1 MNNINLSIK
10 IERAISEL
18 RRGGKVVITDN
29 NNGLS
34 VLLMPCELIQRDSVD
49 NLSKIAQSRPN
60 IILSPNRCKALGI
73 KTGNKPCSILI
84 NKTWTF
90 SEVMSLCLPLSNQ
103 EKPKINGVIME
114 SEKGIVSSSLLIL
127 RQARLLPA
135 ALMSL
140 VSNVPIESISD
151 WSFKNNLLHIDLEDI
166 MAYEVVS
173 ANSLVME
180 VKANVPLSYTDN
192 CEIMVFRPRDG
203 GNEHFCLVFGKTRDV
218 SYRSKGN
225 PLVRIHSQCITGD
238 ILDSLKCDC
247 GKQLKQS
254 IKLMADAD
262 EGVLVYLAQ
271 EGRDIGLLNKLRAY
285 ALQEN
290 GMDTVQANEDLGFND
305 DERLYYPARQIL
317 SQLNISQIKLITN
330 NPKKVKHL
338 TSLGVN
344 VTERIPIKIKP
355 NKHNKK
361 YLDTKSKK
369 SGRGLGFLSWD
380 GTGFEMK
387 TELEL
392 LLSIDSVQVGKEN
405 TINSE

>member
-10 IERAISEL
+10 IQRAISEL
-18 RRGGKVVITDN
+18 RRGGKIVITDN
-29 NNGLS
+29 YNGLS
-34 VLLMPCELIQRDSVD
+34 VLVMPCELIQRDSVD
-49 NLSKIAQSRPN
+49 SLSNITQSRPN
-60 IILSPNRCKALGI
+60 VILSPNRCKALGI
-73 KTGNKPCSILI
+73 KTDNKPCSILI
-84 NKTWTF
+84 NKSWTF
-90 SEVMSLCLPLSNQ
+90 SEIMSLCLPLSNQ
-103 EKPKINGVIME
+103 KQPKISGVIME

-140 VSNVPIESISD
+140 ISNVPIETISD
-151 WSFKNNLLHIDLEDI
+151 WSFKNNLLHIHLEDI
-166 MAYEVVS
+166 MAYEIVS
-173 ANSLVME
+173 ASSLVME
-180 VKANVPLSYTDN
+180 VKANVPLLHTDN

-203 GNEHFCLVFGKTRDV
+203 GNEHFCLVFGKTRDF
-218 SYRSKGN
+218 SDRSKSN

-247 GKQLKQS
+247 GEQLKQS

-305 DERLYYPARQIL
+305 DERLYYPAKHIL
-317 SQLNISQIKLITN
+317 SHLNINQIKLITN

-338 TSLGVN
+338 TNLGIN

-355 NKHNKK
+355 NKHNKS
-361 YLDTKSKK
+361 YLNTKSKK
-369 SGRGLGFLSWD
+369 SGHL
-380 GTGFEMK
+380 
-387 TELEL
+387 
-392 LLSIDSVQVGKEN
+392 I
-405 TINSE
+405 